1 MTNVK
6 KKEIFSLLFYTE
18 FFNRRSLAK
27 MALANEVVRV
37 VLLLFF
43 FNMKQW
49 SVQLYF
55 YIYIGQGIMPCSK

>member
-6 KKEIFSLLFYTE
+6 KKDVFFSSFFYTE

-43 FNMKQW
+43 
-49 SVQLYF
+49 L
-55 YIYIGQGIMPCSK
+55 I